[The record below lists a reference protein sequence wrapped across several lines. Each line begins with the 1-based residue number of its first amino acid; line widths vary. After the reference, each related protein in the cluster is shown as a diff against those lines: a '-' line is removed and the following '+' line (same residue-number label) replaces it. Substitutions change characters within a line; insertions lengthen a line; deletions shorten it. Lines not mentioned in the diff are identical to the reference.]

1 MSEYYMIVKPDS
13 ELYKDYFEYLENRK
27 EVNEIF
33 GRMQEKFGIETSKYY
48 ARKDRFSI
56 LPTEADKE
64 KFKFLLL
71 KDGVTFRK
79 TCEISKTWV
88 HEVKHIKHMTS
99 PSLFCYCNTGWG
111 RLQSR
116 MFPIGDTLYCSME
129 TEQDV
134 GFPSWGEEIKASEF
148 YKELEGLQ

>member
-33 GRMQEKFGIETSKYY
+33 GRMQEKFGIETNKYY

-64 KFKFLLL
+64 KFKFILL

-79 TCEISKTWV
+79 TSEISKVWV

-99 PSLFCYCNTGWG
+99 PNLFCYCNSGYGT
-111 RLQSR
+111 LHSR
-116 MFPIGDTLYCSME
+116 MFPVGDTLYCSMR

-134 GFPSWGEEIKASEF
+134 AFPSWGEEIKASEF
-148 YKELEGLQ
+148 YKELEG

>member
-1 MSEYYMIVKPDS
+1 MSEYYMIVKPGS

-79 TCEISKTWV
+79 TSEINKTWV

-111 RLQSR
+111 RLRSR
-116 MFPIGDTLYCSME
+116 MFPIGDTLYCSMQ

-134 GFPSWGEEIKASEF
+134 DLPIWGEEIKASEF
-148 YKELEGLQ
+148 YKAFEELA

>member
-13 ELYKDYFEYLENRK
+13 ELYNDYFEYLDNRK
-27 EVNEIF
+27 ELNEIF

-56 LPTEADKE
+56 VPTEADKG
-64 KFKFLLL
+64 KFQFLLL
-71 KDGVTFRK
+71 KDGESFRK
-79 TCEISKTWV
+79 NCEISKTWV

-99 PSLFCYCNTGWG
+99 PNLFCYCDTGWG
-111 RLQSR
+111 RLRSR
-116 MFPIGDTLYCSME
+116 MFPIGDILYCSMQ

-134 GFPSWGEEIKASEF
+134 DLPSWGEEIKASEF
-148 YKELEGLQ
+148 YKAFEELA